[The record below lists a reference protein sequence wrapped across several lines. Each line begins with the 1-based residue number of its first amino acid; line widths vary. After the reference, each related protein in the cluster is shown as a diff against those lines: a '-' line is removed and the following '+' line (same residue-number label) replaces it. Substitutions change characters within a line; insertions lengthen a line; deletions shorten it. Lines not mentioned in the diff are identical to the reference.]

1 MCSSAMSSPVKLAGP
16 GSQSASPRSSSSPVP
31 GLLTLR
37 KDAWRGGGGGPH
49 SARIAS
55 PAPGPEMRITATPAR
70 PGPLASAQI
79 VSLWVMEFGVAS
91 LGDLQTECVIVVAIG
106 GQMTDA
112 PLQERAAAGNRLRR
126 ETSPYL
132 LQHRDNPVNWWA
144 WGPEALA
151 EAKRTGKPILLSVGY
166 AACHWCHVMA
176 HESFE
181 DDETAAVMNDLFV
194 NIKVDREERPDVDA
208 IYMAALHELGEQGGW
223 PLTMFLTSDAE
234 PFWGGTYFPKES
246 RYGRPA
252 FLHVLKEIARVY
264 RDEQGKVRQNAD
276 TLKDRLAPKLD
287 ESGPDAIP
295 GDAALA
301 DLARRLLQLVDP
313 THGGMRGAPKFP
325 QVQFFNFLWRV
336 GLRYGLPNPLEAV
349 ELTLTHIAQ
358 GGIYDHL
365 GGGFAR
371 YSVDERWL
379 VPHFEKMLYDN
390 ALLLELMTEA
400 WRETK
405 SPLLAMRASETVD
418 WLLREMVTEEGGFAS
433 SLDADSEGEE
443 GKFYVWSLA
452 EIEEVLGAD
461 TSVQD
466 ARLFAEIYDVS
477 REGNFD
483 GHNILNRINNL
494 QLRGAATEARLTL
507 MREKL
512 LARRASRVRPGFDD
526 KVLADWN
533 GLMVAALAKAADAFD
548 RPDWLAAAKRAFVFV
563 SSRMISG
570 VRLLHS
576 YRAGEAKA
584 PATATDY
591 ANMVKAA
598 LALANVTGNVDY
610 LNRARAWTQVL
621 DHNYWAEAHG
631 GYFLAA
637 DDTGDLIVR
646 TINALDDATPNA
658 NGTMVSNLM
667 QLYLWTGE
675 ERYRDRSEGIV
686 RGFSG
691 DLSRNVFAHTGLLT
705 GALDLLAPAQIVI
718 VVPEGGDAREL
729 RRALAN
735 VSLPGAV
742 VQEVR
747 EGDQGTSATAAS
759 SPAHG
764 KSAIGGKPTA

>member
-1 MCSSAMSSPVKLAGP
+1 MNSA
-16 GSQSASPRSSSSPVP
+16 
-31 GLLTLR
+31 
-37 KDAWRGGGGGPH
+37 
-49 SARIAS
+49 IAS
-55 PAPGPEMRITATPAR
+55 M
-70 PGPLASAQI
+70 
-79 VSLWVMEFGVAS
+79 
-91 LGDLQTECVIVVAIG
+91 GDVLTISVIVEAIG
-106 GQMTDA
+106 DEMTDA
-112 PLQERAAAGNRLRR
+112 PLQERAGAANRLGR

-132 LQHRDNPVNWWA
+132 LQHQDNPVHWWA

-181 DDETAAVMNDLFV
+181 DNETARVMNDLFV

-234 PFWGGTYFPKES
+234 PFWGGTYFPREA

-252 FLHVLKEIARVY
+252 FVQVLKEIARVY
-264 RDEQGKVRQNAD
+264 REEQGKVRQNAD
-276 TLKDRLAPKLD
+276 ALKERLTPKLD
-287 ESGPDAIP
+287 GAAETGPGAIP

-301 DLARRLLQLVDP
+301 DLTRRLLQLVDP
-313 THGGMRGAPKFP
+313 THGGIRGAPKFP
-325 QVQFFNFLWRV
+325 QTQFFNFLWRA
-336 GLRYGLPNPLEAV
+336 GLRYGLRNPLEAV

-390 ALLLELMTEA
+390 ALLLELMTEV

-405 SPLLAMRASETVD
+405 SPLLAMRVRETVD

-443 GKFYVWSLA
+443 GKFYVWSLP
-452 EIEEVLGAD
+452 EIEEVLGAE
-461 TSVQD
+461 D
-466 ARLFAEIYDVS
+466 ANAFAEVYDVTA
-477 REGNFD
+477 EGNFE
-483 GHNILNRINNL
+483 GHNILNRINSL
-494 QLRGAATEARLTL
+494 EPRDEAADARLTL

-512 LARRASRVRPGFDD
+512 LARRASRIRPGFDD

-533 GLMVAALAKAADAFD
+533 GLAIAALAKAADAFD
-548 RPDWLAAAKRAFVFV
+548 RPDWLAAAERAFDFV
-563 SSRMISG
+563 STRMISG

-591 ANMVKAA
+591 ANMIKAA
-598 LALANVTGNVDY
+598 LALAGVTGNVDY

-621 DHNYWAEAHG
+621 DHHYWAEGHG
-631 GYFLAA
+631 GYYLAA

-658 NGTMVSNLM
+658 NGIMVSNLM
-667 QLYLWTGE
+667 ALFSRTGE
-675 ERYRDRSEGIV
+675 GRYRDRAEAIL

-691 DLSRNVFAHTGLLT
+691 DVSRNVFAHTGLLT
-705 GALDLLAPAQIVI
+705 GALDLLAPAHIVI
-718 VVPEGGDAREL
+718 VVPEGGDARAL
-729 RRALAN
+729 RRVLAD

-747 EGDQGTSATAAS
+747 EGDSGPSAIAAS

-764 KSAIGGKPTA
+764 KTALHGKPTAYVCIGPQCSMPATDPAALVETVKEARQVPRIHEE